1 MHLFLK
7 NPGLVLC
14 KKCAKKI
21 LPHMACPYCGM
32 YQGRQVVD
40 VLSQLAKKEK
50 KAKNKQNR

>member
-14 KKCAKKI
+14 KKCSKKI
-21 LPHMACPYCGM
+21 LPHAVCPYCGM
-32 YQGRQVVD
+32 YQGRQDID

-50 KAKNKQNR
+50 KKKEKNK

>member
-1 MHLFLK
+1 
-7 NPGLVLC
+7 
-14 KKCAKKI
+14 
-21 LPHMACPYCGM
+21 MACPYCGM